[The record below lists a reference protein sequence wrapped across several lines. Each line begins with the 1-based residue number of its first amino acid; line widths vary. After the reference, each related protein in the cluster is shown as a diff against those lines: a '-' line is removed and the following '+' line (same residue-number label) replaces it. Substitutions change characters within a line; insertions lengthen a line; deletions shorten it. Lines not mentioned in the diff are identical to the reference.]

1 MSTSQDKFLNDVKTR
16 IQMYLYRS
24 LETNFDPFTSFIQSI
39 SSNGPIN
46 WQVPAN
52 KAKVQNVFTNLGL
65 AAQNYSM
72 TDGDFRM
79 YMLKQSVSI
88 VYDEFTDELFNA
100 FVSSAYGVDPVTV
113 VGNLENA
120 YSTQPAQNTQFPGL
134 SVGSNSNPMAPLP
147 QKLVPNILYSSD
159 ILED

>member
-1 MSTSQDKFLNDVKTR
+1 MSISQDKFLNDVKTR

-24 LETNFDPFTSFIQSI
+24 LETNFDPFTAFIQTV

-52 KAKVQNVFTNLGL
+52 NVKVRNVFTNLSL
-65 AAQNYSM
+65 AAQNYSI
-72 TDGDFRM
+72 TDGDFRT
-79 YMLKQSVSI
+79 YMLLQSVNI
-88 VYDEFTDELFNA
+88 VYNEFTDELFNS

-120 YSTQPAQNTQFPGL
+120 YSTQPPQNTQFPGL
-134 SVGSNSNPMAPLP
+134 SVNSNPMAPLT
-147 QKLVPNILYSSD
+147 QKLVPNVLYASD
-159 ILED
+159 SLE